1 LNILETTFGQF
12 EYVAKHNVSLFQEA
26 AMHTTGLPNGNM
38 RAWGVGV
45 WHLIVTNTFN
55 FVIGHNFAIGQKI
68 KGNSY
73 EQQTASIGF

>member
-1 LNILETTFGQF
+1 LETTFGQL

-26 AMHTTGLPNGNM
+26 AMHTTGLPNGNV

-55 FVIGHNFAIGQKI
+55 FVIGQKTFNFVIGQKI
-68 KGNSY
+68 KRNSY

>member
-1 LNILETTFGQF
+1 
-12 EYVAKHNVSLFQEA
+12 
-26 AMHTTGLPNGNM
+26 MHTTGLPNGNV

-55 FVIGHNFAIGQKI
+55 FVIGQKI

-73 EQQTASIGF
+73 GQQTASIGF